1 MSLGNLFYQL
11 ETDIL
16 IKIAELIA
24 KGKFTDA
31 DYQIKLLAQIGTLNQ
46 EVIALVR
53 KYRADA
59 INMTRAQVKQAAQD
73 MLEQVNSRLPKTV
86 PSPGGWFENTVNVW
100 VRTAATQMDLSMST
114 LAANAGRVYSDI
126 VARGALTVLAGSN
139 SRFDAMVQSVRQWAQ
154 AGIPTFVDKSGRE
167 WSAEATANMVI
178 RSNQRRVA
186 TQIMFDR
193 GDQAGTDLIEV
204 SSHMG
209 ARPGCAPYQGRIYSR
224 NGTSQNYPPLSSTT
238 YGQPSGLFGINC
250 RHVAYPF
257 FPGLSEQ
264 RNEPTPGKTN
274 AEAYK
279 QSQMQRGLERNLRAA
294 DREYR
299 AVKALGPQA
308 KDQIEAAKLK
318 KSIAE
323 DQMNQFIYTTGRTR
337 RYNREKAIVY

>member
-1 MSLGNLFYQL
+1 MNLGSLFYQL

-16 IKIAELIA
+16 VKIAELIA
-24 KGKFTDA
+24 RGSFASA
-31 DYQIKLLAQIGTLNQ
+31 DFQIKLLAQIGTLNQ

-59 INMTRAQVKQAAQD
+59 INMTREQVKQAAQD

-86 PSPGGWFENTVNVW
+86 PTPGGWFENTVNVW
-100 VRTAATQMDLSMST
+100 TRTAAAQVDLSMST

-126 VARGALTVLAGSN
+126 VARGALTVLAGTN
-139 SRFDAMVQSVRQWAQ
+139 TRFDAMVQSVRQWTQ
-154 AGIPTFVDKSGRE
+154 AGIPTFVDKAGRE

-186 TQIMFDR
+186 TQVMFDR

-209 ARPGCAPYQGRIYSR
+209 ARPGCTPYQGRIYSR
-224 NGTSQNYPPLSSTT
+224 NGTSKEYPPLSSTT
-238 YGQPSGLFGINC
+238 YGQASGLFGINC

-264 RNEPTPGKTN
+264 RFEPMP
-274 AEAYK
+274 AEANEKAYEL
-279 QSQMQRGLERNLRAA
+279 SQEQRRLERDIREA
-294 DREYR
+294 DRDYKTLL
-299 AVKALGPQA
+299 AMGPQA
-308 KDQIEAAKLK
+308 NEQAAAAKQRLNEK
-318 KSIAE
+318 RDNMKSFIAE
-323 DQMNQFIYTTGRTR
+323 TDRTR
-337 RYNREKAIVY
+337 RQNRERAIVF